1 MPRGEEPMKKISIL
15 IAVAV
20 LGISASAYAAEVT
33 GVLVDLACY
42 TKDKANTTNAHKGM
56 GETCAQACAK
66 KGATVALVTEKGEV
80 YEIMAMGGL
89 AGENNAKLVPHMSH
103 TVTLTGDV
111 VESKDKKTR
120 MIHATALKMISK

>member
-1 MPRGEEPMKKISIL
+1 MKACL
-15 IAVAV
+15 TIAAIV
-20 LGISASAYAAEVT
+20 LGFGVSASAAEIT
-33 GVLVDLACY
+33 GVLVDKACY

-66 KGATVALVTEKGEV
+66 KGGTVALVTEKGEV
-80 YEIMAMGGL
+80 YDVMTMGDL
-89 AGENNAKLVPHMSH
+89 SGESNAKLVPHMSH

-111 VESKDKKTR
+111 VDSADKKSK

>member
-1 MPRGEEPMKKISIL
+1 MKNISL
-15 IAVAV
+15 IVVAV
-20 LGISASAYAAEVT
+20 LLGMGASAYADDVT

-66 KGATVALVTEKGEV
+66 KGGTVALVTDKGEV
-80 YEIMAMGGL
+80 YEVMTMGGL
-89 AGENNAKLVPHMSH
+89 AGENNAKLVPHMAH
-103 TVTLTGDV
+103 TVTLTGAV